1 MLVNIECP
9 ACQQDTIKIE
19 PHMLAQ
25 GASFSCATCLVKIS
39 VAQSS
44 KSEIVKGVDAYDA
57 YKNRLA
63 ELQEQGNAPE
73 LL

>member
-1 MLVNIECP
+1 MLINIECP

-44 KSEIVKGVDAYDA
+44 KTEIVKGVDAYDA